1 MPMDPLA
8 TLLQTIKTL
17 LDETLPNDLARSISK
32 DIESKVQEALKNLP
46 LVPKHEFENLETLVT
61 TLETKI
67 CYLEQR
73 LAEME
78 KIGANRAKALDGG

>member
-1 MPMDPLA
+1 MDPLA
-8 TLLQTIKTL
+8 TLLQTVKAL
-17 LDETLPNDLARSISK
+17 LDETLPNDLARSISE
-32 DIESKVQEALKNLP
+32 DIESKVQEVLKNLS
-46 LVPKHEFENLETLVT
+46 LVPKHEFENLEDLVT

-78 KIGANRAKALDGG
+78 KIGATSPNPLDEN

>member
-1 MPMDPLA
+1 MDPLA
-8 TLLQTIKTL
+8 PLLQTIKTL
-17 LDETLPNDLARSISK
+17 LDEALPNDLARSISE
-32 DIESKVQEALKNLP
+32 DIESKVQEVLKNLS
-46 LVPKHEFENLETLVT
+46 LVPKHEFENLEALVT

-78 KIGANRAKALDGG
+78 KIGANGAKALDEN

>member
-1 MPMDPLA
+1 MDPLSP
-8 TLLQTIKTL
+8 LLQTIKTL
-17 LDETLPNDLARSISK
+17 LDETLPNDLARSISE
-32 DIESKVQEALKNLP
+32 DIESKFQEVLKNLS
-46 LVPKHEFENLETLVT
+46 LVPKHEFENLEALVT

-78 KIGANRAKALDGG
+78 KIGANGAKALDEN

>member
-1 MPMDPLA
+1 MELGG
-8 TLLQTIKTL
+8 LVFFILGFFLGGGLIWLVRQ
-17 LDETLPNDLARSISK
+17 K
-32 DIESKVQEALKNLP
+32 DIDSVQKHESEL
-46 LVPKHEFENLETLVT
+46 KHEFENLEALVT

-78 KIGANRAKALDGG
+78 KIGANGAKALDEN

>member
-1 MPMDPLA
+1 MDPLSP
-8 TLLQTIKTL
+8 LLQTIKTL
-17 LDETLPNDLARSISK
+17 LDETLPNDLARSISE
-32 DIESKVQEALKNLP
+32 DIESKVQEALKNLS
-46 LVPKHEFENLETLVT
+46 LVPKHEFENLEALVT

-78 KIGANRAKALDGG
+78 KIGANGAKALDEN

>member
-1 MPMDPLA
+1 MDPLSP
-8 TLLQTIKTL
+8 LLQTIKTL
-17 LDETLPNDLARSISK
+17 LDETLPNDLARSISE
-32 DIESKVQEALKNLP
+32 DIESKVQEVFKNLP
-46 LVPKHEFENLETLVT
+46 LVPKHEFENLEALVT

-78 KIGANRAKALDGG
+78 KIGANGAKALDEN

>member
-1 MPMDPLA
+1 MDPLA
-8 TLLQTIKTL
+8 PLLQTIKTL
-17 LDETLPNDLARSISK
+17 LDETLPNDLARSISE
-32 DIESKVQEALKNLP
+32 DIESKVQEVLKNLS
-46 LVPKHEFENLETLVT
+46 VPKHEFENLEALVT

-78 KIGANRAKALDGG
+78 KIGANGAKALDEN

>member
-1 MPMDPLA
+1 MDPLSP
-8 TLLQTIKTL
+8 LLQTIKTL
-17 LDETLPNDLARSISK
+17 LDETLPNDLARSISE
-32 DIESKVQEALKNLP
+32 DIESKVQEVLKNLS
-46 LVPKHEFENLETLVT
+46 LVPKQEFENLEALVT

-78 KIGANRAKALDGG
+78 KIGANGAKALDEN